1 VSSRL
6 TRVTRHAYGLLVGI
20 AVLTGALAVVVGTS
34 LGQPLRDPEGFLGP
48 TWLRI
53 PLLLLG
59 AFLADLLPLPLYRA
73 RFRLKAL
80 PAEIRK
86 RWDEHWTRERI
97 MLVVMG
103 LVFFYLTYVGY
114 RNLKSYLPFIRGDIQ
129 DYALRDFDLL
139 LFFGSDPGVLLQQ
152 VIGFEWIAHF
162 LSFIYL
168 AYLPLVPLTLTAWL
182 VWSRNI
188 SFGYWY
194 VTAQCLAWALGT
206 ASYYAIPSLGPAFY
220 YVWLYSG
227 LEHTGVTQLQD
238 SLFYGRSEVRFD
250 PLNSDGVQSVAGF
263 ASLHVAI
270 TLVAALVAHYT
281 VRHAWIRWSMWI
293 FFATTVV
300 ATIYFGWHYIVDDI
314 AGVLIAIVSV
324 YLGGLATG
332 QKFDRHGLASHPT
345 TSTADV
351 PVEDHGART

>member
-1 VSSRL
+1 
-6 TRVTRHAYGLLVGI
+6 
-20 AVLTGALAVVVGTS
+20 
-34 LGQPLRDPEGFLGP
+34 
-48 TWLRI
+48 
-53 PLLLLG
+53 
-59 AFLADLLPLPLYRA
+59 
-73 RFRLKAL
+73 
-80 PAEIRK
+80 
-86 RWDEHWTRERI
+86 
-97 MLVVMG
+97 
-103 LVFFYLTYVGY
+103 
-114 RNLKSYLPFIRGDIQ
+114 
-129 DYALRDFDLL
+129 
-139 LFFGSDPGVLLQQ
+139 
-152 VIGFEWIAHF
+152 
-162 LSFIYL
+162 
-168 AYLPLVPLTLTAWL
+168 

-250 PLNSDGVQSVAGF
+250 PFGAEGVQSVAGF

-281 VRHAWIRWSMWI
+281 VRHAWIRYSMWV
-293 FFATTVV
+293 FFALTVLS
-300 ATIYFGWHYIVDDI
+300 TIYFGWHYIADDV
-314 AGVLIAIVSV
+314 AGALIAIVSV
-324 YLGGLATG
+324 YVGGLATG

-351 PVEDHGART
+351 PVEEAAAGR

>member
-1 VSSRL
+1 M
-6 TRVTRHAYGLLVGI
+6 
-20 AVLTGALAVVVGTS
+20 TGVLAVVAS
-34 LGQPLRDPEGFLGP
+34 QALGLPIRDPEGFLGP
-48 TWLRI
+48 AWTRL
-53 PLLLLG
+53 PLLVLG
-59 AFLADLLPLPLYRA
+59 AFLADVLPRALWRSRGRVSRLLDEA
-73 RFRLKAL
+73 RTITR
-80 PAEIRK
+80 
-86 RWDEHWTRERI
+86 EHWTGERVT
-97 MLVVMG
+97 LVVIG
-103 LVFFYLTYVGY
+103 LVSFYVTYVGY
-114 RNLKSYLPFIRGDIQ
+114 RNLKNFLPFIREGTQ
-129 DYALRDFDLL
+129 DPLLKAVDEAL
-139 LFFGSDPGVLLQQ
+139 LFGHDPAILLHSLLGEG
-152 VIGFEWIAHF
+152 ISAHV

-168 AYLPLVPLTLTAWL
+168 IFLPFVPISVTAWL

-220 YVWLYSG
+220 YVWLYAG

-250 PLNSDGVQSVAGF
+250 PFNADGVQSVAGF

-281 VRHAWIRWSMWI
+281 VRHAWIRWSLWV
-293 FFATTVV
+293 FFVTTVV
-300 ATIYFGWHYIVDDI
+300 ATIYFGWHYIADDV
-314 AGVLIAIVSV
+314 AGALIAIVSV

-345 TSTADV
+345 TSSADV
-351 PVEDHGART
+351 PVEEPATRR